1 MKLIRGCLFFAFLFF
16 SSQCL
21 GQAEEHEDYA
31 AFKKSPNYLKCIL
44 VTHDRDSIPA
54 LMENFREPYKRF
66 GDKSGKIN
74 LILSTDGRKTLR
86 ADEFKGYE
94 LTLRNKKTIRFF
106 AIDGTIVNVKVKGDN
121 IKLFER
127 EEFVIKAPKSAIMVS
142 SNVRKRYFVRKKYE
156 AYLTDVDDISDQKSL
171 ADYFSD
177 CPALSQKI
185 EQNRIKVRDI
195 VSLVQRYDGC
205 EGVTGN

>member
-1 MKLIRGCLFFAFLFF
+1 MKIIRGYLYFAFLYF
-16 SSQCL
+16 SCQSY
-21 GQAEEHEDYA
+21 GQAEENEDYA
-31 AFKKSPNYLKCIL
+31 ALKKSPNFLKCVL
-44 VTHDRDSIPA
+44 VTHERDSIPA

-66 GDKSGKIN
+66 GDKSGRIN
-74 LILSTDGRKTLR
+74 LILSTDGRRTLR

-94 LTLRNKKTIRFF
+94 LTLRNKKTVRFF
-106 AIDGTIVNVKVKGDN
+106 AIDGTIVTVKVKGEN

-127 EEFVIKAPKSAIMVS
+127 EEFVIKAPKTAIMVS

-156 AYLTDVDDISDQKSL
+156 AYLTDVDDISDQKGL
-171 ADYFSD
+171 AGYFSD
-177 CPALSQKI
+177 CPALSKKI

-205 EGVTGN
+205 QE